1 MKKLIF
7 LLLIGGLL
15 LISSGCEDWLDVN
28 KNPNGPE
35 KVTAYLYLGA
45 MEQQLSSSMQW
56 DARMLNYYTQNFA
69 FYSTNYA
76 YDRQGTPAW
85 TSDMAEHWRAVY
97 WKLGINLTDMISIS
111 EAEERWDLAGI
122 GYAIKAWGW
131 QMLTDMHG
139 PVIYKEAFK
148 PGLYTFAYD
157 EQQLVYEE
165 VVKICEKA
173 IENLNRTDGSVS
185 ATFAGKGDQI
195 YAGNRLK
202 WKKFTYGLLAINM
215 SHLSNKSAL
224 YKPEKI
230 MAYVDSAFTSN
241 ADNALIGFAGSVS
254 ADASFFGPMRGN
266 YLGARPSK
274 FIVSL
279 MDGTVFGAPDPRIK
293 IMLPPSLNIIN
304 NVAGAKYVGV
314 EPNLGYTPIS
324 ANDRPYNIYG
334 LNSISTAPAG
344 TIGMYLFTNN
354 VKWPLMTY
362 SQLQFI
368 KAEAA
373 FRKGDKATAL
383 AAYSQGVSSAIDFTN
398 TYTGATTLG
407 TSVPVSG
414 ADKTA
419 FLTAVVPTDVN
430 KLTMSRILCQK
441 YIHMWAWA
449 PMETWSDMR
458 RYHYTDKYKDET
470 TQVFAGFTLPPLA
483 SENNGKLIYR
493 VRPRYNSE
501 YVWNSAALDKIGAL
515 ATDYHTK
522 EIWFSIPE

>member
-1 MKKLIF
+1 MKKILISF
-7 LLLIGGLL
+7 LAGSFL
-15 LISSGCEDWLDVN
+15 LISSSCQDWLDVN
-28 KNPNGPE
+28 RNPNGPE

-45 MEQQLSSSMQW
+45 MQQQMPLSMQW
-56 DARMLNYYTQNFA
+56 DARMLDYYTQNFA
-69 FYSTNYA
+69 YYSTNYA

-85 TSDMAEHWRAVY
+85 TSDMAEHWRTVY
-97 WKLGINLTDMISIS
+97 WKFGINLTDMISIS

-148 PGLYTFAYD
+148 PGLYSFAYD

-173 IENLNRTDGSVS
+173 IENLNRTDGTVS
-185 ATFAGKGDQI
+185 AAFAGKGDQI
-195 YAGNRLK
+195 YAGNRIK

-224 YKPEKI
+224 YKPDKI
-230 MAYVDSAFTSN
+230 LSYVDSAFTSN

-254 ADASFFGPMRGN
+254 ADASFFGPMRNN
-266 YLGARPSK
+266 YAAARVSK
-274 FIVSL
+274 FMVSL
-279 MDGTVFGAPDPRIK
+279 MDGTVFGAADPRIK
-293 IMLPPSLNIIN
+293 IMLPPSDNIVKA
-304 NVAGAKYVGV
+304 VAGAKYIGV
-314 EPNLGYTPIS
+314 EPNIGYTPI
-324 ANDRPYNIYG
+324 AAADRPYNIYG
-334 LNSISTAPAG
+334 LNSISTPATG

-362 SQLQFI
+362 SELQFI

-373 FRKGDKATAL
+373 LRKGDKVTAL
-383 AAYSQGVSSAIDFTN
+383 AAYNNGVSSAIDFAN
-398 TYTGATTLG
+398 TYVGATTLG
-407 TSVPVSG
+407 TAVAVSG
-414 ADKTA
+414 AEKTA
-419 FLTAVVPTDVN
+419 FLTAVVPTDASA
-430 KLTMSRILCQK
+430 LTMSKIMCQK
-441 YIHMWAWA
+441 YIHLWAWA
-449 PMETWSDMR
+449 PMETWTDMR
-458 RYHYTDKYKDET
+458 RYHYTDKYAGET
-470 TQVFAGFTLPPLA
+470 KQVFDGFVLPPLA

-501 YVWNSAALDKIGAL
+501 YVWNAAELDKIGAL

>member
-1 MKKLIF
+1 MKKIIF
-7 LLLIGGLL
+7 SLLIGVMLI
-15 LISSGCEDWLDVN
+15 ISSGCEDWLDVN

-45 MEQQLSSSMQW
+45 MEQQLSLSMQW
-56 DARMLNYYTQNFA
+56 DARMLAYYTQNFA
-69 FYSTNYA
+69 YYSTNYA

-97 WKLGINLTDMISIS
+97 WKLGINLTDMITIS
-111 EAEERWDLAGI
+111 EKEERWDLAGI
-122 GYAIKAWGW
+122 GYAIQAWGW

-173 IENLNRTDGSVS
+173 IANLNRYDGSVS
-185 ATFAGKGDQI
+185 AKFAGKGDQI

-266 YLGARPSK
+266 LLGARPSK

-279 MDGTVFGAPDPRIK
+279 MDG
-293 IMLPPSLNIIN
+293 
-304 NVAGAKYVGV
+304 
-314 EPNLGYTPIS
+314 
-324 ANDRPYNIYG
+324 
-334 LNSISTAPAG
+334 
-344 TIGMYLFTNN
+344 
-354 VKWPLMTY
+354 
-362 SQLQFI
+362 
-368 KAEAA
+368 
-373 FRKGDKATAL
+373 
-383 AAYSQGVSSAIDFTN
+383 
-398 TYTGATTLG
+398 
-407 TSVPVSG
+407 
-414 ADKTA
+414 
-419 FLTAVVPTDVN
+419 
-430 KLTMSRILCQK
+430 
-441 YIHMWAWA
+441 
-449 PMETWSDMR
+449 
-458 RYHYTDKYKDET
+458 
-470 TQVFAGFTLPPLA
+470 
-483 SENNGKLIYR
+483 
-493 VRPRYNSE
+493 
-501 YVWNSAALDKIGAL
+501 
-515 ATDYHTK
+515 
-522 EIWFSIPE
+522 